1 MKYILNKEDNVDK
14 YIKLS
19 DFLIFFIDY
28 LHAVKNKPGYL
39 KENIEKA

>member
-19 DFLIFFIDY
+19 DFMIFFIDY
-28 LHAVKNKPGYL
+28 LHVVNVKPG
-39 KENIEKA
+39 